1 MENWVNLMGLGAR
14 AVLVV
19 LFLLSVWSVAIMFD
33 RRKVFKSELTQVK
46 GDDLRN
52 FIQTKNWDALKT
64 WAQANPSFMAGVI
77 HAALA
82 SGVGAQAQGFESE
95 SLDRAVQS
103 YLTQERIKLERG
115 LSVLATLGSNAPFIG
130 LFGTVLGIIQSFG
143 ILSSQQGSAMNAVM
157 LGLAEALIATAVG
170 LFVAIPAV
178 VAYNY
183 FGGRLRNAQLEA
195 QSIRD
200 LMVSRLKGN

>member
-19 LFLLSVWSVAIMFD
+19 LFFLSIWSVAIMFD
-33 RRKVFKSELTQVK
+33 RRKLFKTELATHK
-46 GDDLRN
+46 IDDLKQ
-52 FIQTKNWDALKT
+52 FVQSKNWDALKT
-64 WAQANPSFMAGVI
+64 WAKSNPGYLSGVVQ
-77 HAALA
+77 AALD
-82 SGVGAQAQGFESE
+82 SGSKDAEA
-95 SLDRAVQS
+95 LDRAVQS
-103 YLTQERIKLERG
+103 YLTEQKIRMEKG
-115 LSVLATLGSNAPFIG
+115 LNVLATLGSNAPFIG

-183 FGGRLRNAQLEA
+183 FGQRLRNATLEA

-200 LMVSRLKGN
+200 LMVSRLN